1 MTITCNLEG
10 KVAFVTG
17 ATSGF
22 GRHFARTLAASGA
35 AVALTGRR
43 AGRLEELEAEIK
55 DRGGRALGIV
65 MDVMDAASIRNA
77 VEVAETGLGPINV
90 LVNNAGISR
99 DNLAV
104 NVSEEDYDAVLDT
117 NLKGPFILAQEVGRR
132 MIERGQGGSIINIGS
147 MVATRSFRGLSIYGM
162 SKAGLVAMT
171 RSLALE
177 WARYNVN
184 VNAICPG
191 YIETEMNSE
200 YFNSD
205 KGKAVIAGYPGRSL
219 GKLEDLDGILLL
231 MASDASAFMT
241 GSTIEV
247 DGGQPL

>member
-1 MTITCNLEG
+1 VTITCNLEG

-35 AVALTGRR
+35 AVAITGRR
-43 AGRLEELEAEIK
+43 AERLEELEAEIT
-55 DRGGRALGIV
+55 DRGGRAFGIV

-177 WARYNVN
+177 WARYKVN

>member
-1 MTITCNLEG
+1 MTITCDLEG

>member
-1 MTITCNLEG
+1 M
-10 KVAFVTG
+10 
-17 ATSGF
+17 
-22 GRHFARTLAASGA
+22 
-35 AVALTGRR
+35 TGRR
-43 AGRLEELEAEIK
+43 SERLEDLEAEIQNQ
-55 DRGGRALGIV
+55 DGRALGIV
-65 MDVMDAASIRNA
+65 MDVMDPASIRNA
-77 VEVAETGLGPINV
+77 LEVAETELGPINV

-104 NVSEEDYDAVLDT
+104 NVPEEDYDAVLNT

-132 MIERGQGGSIINIGS
+132 MIERGQGGSIINISS

-177 WARYNVN
+177 WARYKVN

-191 YIETEMNSE
+191 YIETEMNTE
-200 YFNSD
+200 YFNTE

-219 GKLEDLDGILLL
+219 GKLEDLDGALLL
-231 MASDASAFMT
+231 LASNSSAFMT
-241 GSTIEV
+241 GATVEV

>member
-1 MTITCNLEG
+1 
-10 KVAFVTG
+10 
-17 ATSGF
+17 
-22 GRHFARTLAASGA
+22 
-35 AVALTGRR
+35 
-43 AGRLEELEAEIK
+43 
-55 DRGGRALGIV
+55 
-65 MDVMDAASIRNA
+65 MDVMDPASIRNA
-77 VEVAETGLGPINV
+77 LEVAETELGPINV

-104 NVSEEDYDAVLDT
+104 NVPEEDYDAVLNT

-132 MIERGQGGSIINIGS
+132 MIERGQGGSIINISS

-177 WARYNVN
+177 WARYKVN

-191 YIETEMNSE
+191 YIETEMNTE
-200 YFNSD
+200 YFNTE

-219 GKLEDLDGILLL
+219 GKLEDLDGALLL
-231 MASDASAFMT
+231 LASNSSAFMT
-241 GSTIEV
+241 GATVEV

>member
-22 GRHFARTLAASGA
+22 GRQFARTLAAHGA
-35 AVALTGRR
+35 AVAMTGRR
-43 AGRLEELEAEIK
+43 SERLEDLEAEIQNQ
-55 DRGGRALGIV
+55 DGRALGIV
-65 MDVMDAASIRNA
+65 MDVMDPASIRNA
-77 VEVAETGLGPINV
+77 LEVAETELGPINV

-104 NVSEEDYDAVLDT
+104 NVPEEDYDAVLNT

-132 MIERGQGGSIINIGS
+132 MIERGQGGSIINISS

-177 WARYNVN
+177 WARYKVN

-191 YIETEMNSE
+191 YIETEMNTE
-200 YFNSD
+200 YFNTE

-219 GKLEDLDGILLL
+219 GKLEDLDGALLL
-231 MASDASAFMT
+231 LASNSSAFMT
-241 GSTIEV
+241 GATVEV